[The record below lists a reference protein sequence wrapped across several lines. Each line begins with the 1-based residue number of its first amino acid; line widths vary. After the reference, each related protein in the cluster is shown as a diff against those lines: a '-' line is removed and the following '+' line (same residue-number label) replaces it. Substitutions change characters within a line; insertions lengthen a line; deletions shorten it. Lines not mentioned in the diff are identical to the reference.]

1 MKARARRGADVAQEN
16 PIGLAVGSVAT
27 GFLVGML
34 LPASTI
40 ENDRIGP
47 KADEVKDQVRQ
58 VAGDT
63 LEQTK
68 DAAGEVARDAAE
80 RVRA

>member
-1 MKARARRGADVAQEN
+1 
-16 PIGLAVGSVAT
+16 
-27 GFLVGML
+27 
-34 LPASTI
+34 
-40 ENDRIGP
+40 
-47 KADEVKDQVRQ
+47 VRQ